1 MSMFLQPKQKQ
12 SLQLSL
18 KLWLP
23 LLQAPLDELETI
35 FKEKSYEN
43 PFLEY
48 TSNIE
53 SSYSSRG
60 SDFEKRAFIENTSLS
75 KESLYDKISE
85 QLTAPLFPTP
95 NSQKVAFEILNNIS
109 NEGYFEGDIEQVAI
123 TCNTTNEFV
132 QSVRKRFANLEP
144 VGVGALNLEESFLFQ
159 LDNLEIKE
167 ELAIFVKTLI
177 SNLKTLDKYHKH
189 HLFDDAKNVIK
200 KFNSPPALEYMS
212 DEVQIVPDFFVEVD
226 DDITVKIN
234 NDYYPDVVVSDPF
247 GTKNSELKEKLKE
260 ARDMVNLL
268 ELRKATLYKLVLV
281 IVEKQVGF
289 FIGSELKPLTM
300 AIIADELGFD
310 ESTIS
315 RAVSNKYI
323 QCKRGIFS
331 LKSFFTNEVSS
342 GLSSSEIKNYISN
355 LVENES
361 KENPLT
367 DEDLVNMVMKRYD
380 IEMVRRTI
388 TKYRK
393 LLDIPSSKE
402 RKKLYTIS

>member
-1 MSMFLQPKQKQ
+1 MLNLQTKQKQ

-23 LLQAPLDELETI
+23 LLQSPLQELEQI

-43 PFLEY
+43 PFLEV
-48 TSNIE
+48 
-53 SSYSSRG
+53 SSRDSYG
-60 SDFEKRAFIENTSLS
+60 SHGTSSSEFDKRGFIENNSYS
-75 KESLYDKISE
+75 KNSLYDKLLE
-85 QLTAPLFPTP
+85 QICAPLFPTP
-95 NSQKVAFEILNNIS
+95 NSQKVAFEIINHIS
-109 NEGYFEGDIEQVAI
+109 HEGYFEGDIEQVAI
-123 TCNTTNEFV
+123 ACNTTNEFA

-144 VGVGALNLEESFLFQ
+144 YGVGAVDMKESLLFQ
-159 LDNLEIKE
+159 LSNLELSS
-167 ELAIFVKTLI
+167 ELDLFVQKLI
-177 SNLKTLDKYHKH
+177 ENMNHLERYYKH
-189 HLFDDAKNVIK
+189 HLFEEAKNIIK
-200 KFNSPPALEYMS
+200 KLNTPPALEYLG
-212 DEVQIVPDFFVEVD
+212 DDVQIIPDFFVDVE
-226 DDITVKIN
+226 DDIIIKIN
-234 NDYYPDVVVSDPF
+234 NNYYPDVVVSDPF
-247 GTKNSELKEKLKE
+247 DTKNSELKDKLKE

-268 ELRKATLYKLVLV
+268 ELRKSTLYKLVLI
-281 IVEKQVGF
+281 IVEKQISF

-300 AIIADELGFD
+300 AVIADELGFD

-361 KENPLT
+361 KETPLT
-367 DEDLVNMVMKRYD
+367 DEDLVALVMKRYD

-402 RKKLYTIS
+402 RKKIYKIS